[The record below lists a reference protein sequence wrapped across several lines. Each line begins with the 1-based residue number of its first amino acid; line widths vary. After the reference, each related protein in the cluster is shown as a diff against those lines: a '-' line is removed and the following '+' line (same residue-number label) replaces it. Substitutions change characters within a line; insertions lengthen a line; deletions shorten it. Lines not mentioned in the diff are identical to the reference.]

1 MNGTVCME
9 DWDDSDANATCHMI
23 GYKGGVVFGP
33 QEVYSRSMPVWY
45 TQFNC
50 TGSEGSLAD
59 CPSSPHVSLN
69 CVRSIKNAGVL
80 CYNTTGI
87 KMIAEIS
94 HRHNDFIHCF
104 VLFCLNLVDNVFTL
118 WKESLNSD
126 DQQFST
132 NVNKTNNNLSPQII
146 IKKMPQT
153 YDIGNLG
160 PVLRQTQKCGRIK
173 PVNVIPILPS
183 W

>member
-1 MNGTVCME
+1 MEDIISQTLVMKYRYQKWQSLPSIYPFNLLITTEKFGFFSEKKFYISDGYHGSVIVEQYGMNGTVCME

-87 KMIAEIS
+87 KMITEIS

-104 VLFCLNLVDNVFTL
+104 VLFCLNLVDNVLTL
-118 WKESLNSD
+118 
-126 DQQFST
+126 
-132 NVNKTNNNLSPQII
+132 
-146 IKKMPQT
+146 
-153 YDIGNLG
+153 
-160 PVLRQTQKCGRIK
+160 
-173 PVNVIPILPS
+173 
-183 W
+183 